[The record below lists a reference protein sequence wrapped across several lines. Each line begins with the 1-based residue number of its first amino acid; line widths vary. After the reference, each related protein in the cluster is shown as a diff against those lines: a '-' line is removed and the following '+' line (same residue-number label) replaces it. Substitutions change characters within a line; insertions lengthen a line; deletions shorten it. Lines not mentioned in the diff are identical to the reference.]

1 MEFVNAVSRRMRN
14 MTWSTFGLL
23 MCPVIALYFVIS
35 DTLLQSITYDIIGLI
50 AIVAMVGGLLRNR
63 PPYPR
68 PWLLLT
74 GGMILTSGGNL
85 LWTLHDAIVGGD
97 PPFPWYADAIYLAG
111 YPFMAAAVFALLR
124 ARQPGGNRAALID
137 ALIVTV
143 GLSAAVWVFLITP
156 HLHDNTLSAFGQ
168 AVAMAYPAMDIVLL
182 VVAARVVAGGGLRHP
197 TLLLL
202 LGGIICYLI
211 ADTYYGWAV
220 LEGRYQSGDP
230 IDLGWLVADVAFAM
244 AILHPSVRTVD
255 QQVGSRTPAPLSM
268 SRLVLL
274 GGVALSGPVLLAIRQ
289 ATTTDQDTIVLIVAS
304 GVLFILALIR
314 VGDLTMDLAT
324 ALEERVR
331 AERQLL
337 TSEARFRG
345 AFEHAPIGMALVD
358 CAGEWRDVN
367 QALCDML
374 GYAADE
380 LRGVSW
386 WTLLHP
392 DDVESATPRLTGD
405 RANAEPR
412 ERRYLKRDGHIVW
425 TIQSISSLPGGEG
438 SVSMILQLQ
447 DITTQKQLEIELRR
461 LSLTDPLTGL
471 PNRALFADRLAHALT
486 ATRPDECVA
495 VLFIDL
501 DRFKAINDRL
511 GHAQGDHLLQAVAER
526 LASIIRAPDTIARYG
541 GDEFVA
547 ILESLPDP
555 SQASAMAARILDAI
569 QEPLHLGGGIAGVDA
584 SIGVA
589 VGWPGRTI
597 AEDLVRHAD
606 LALYRAKAMG
616 RATYAIFDAGLDAE
630 AIRRR
635 AMEHDLRRAIE
646 REEFVVHY
654 QPIVDLHTRR
664 ITGAEALVRWE
675 HPVRGL
681 VSPADFIE
689 LAEETGLI
697 VPLGTQVLKRACRE
711 AVTWQ
716 AGELRPMLNVN
727 VSPRQFHETDFVS
740 TLAEILAETGF
751 PANQLR
757 LELTEHSLIE
767 EGPATVETVRALTE
781 MGVSLA
787 IDDFGIGYS
796 SLTSLRHLPVG
807 TVKIDRSFISG
818 LTDTPGTGAIIEAI
832 VALARALNLDV
843 TAEGIETEEQYARVR
858 RVGCTR
864 AQGYLLGRPVP
875 AHDFSRTITAQYN

>member
-1 MEFVNAVSRRMRN
+1 M
-14 MTWSTFGLL
+14 
-23 MCPVIALYFVIS
+23 
-35 DTLLQSITYDIIGLI
+35 
-50 AIVAMVGGLLRNR
+50 
-63 PPYPR
+63 
-68 PWLLLT
+68 
-74 GGMILTSGGNL
+74 
-85 LWTLHDAIVGGD
+85 
-97 PPFPWYADAIYLAG
+97 
-111 YPFMAAAVFALLR
+111 
-124 ARQPGGNRAALID
+124 
-137 ALIVTV
+137 
-143 GLSAAVWVFLITP
+143 
-156 HLHDNTLSAFGQ
+156 
-168 AVAMAYPAMDIVLL
+168 
-182 VVAARVVAGGGLRHP
+182 AARVL
-197 TLLLL
+197 
-202 LGGIICYLI
+202 
-211 ADTYYGWAV
+211 
-220 LEGRYQSGDP
+220 
-230 IDLGWLVADVAFAM
+230 DV
-244 AILHPSVRTVD
+244 
-255 QQVGSRTPAPLSM
+255 
-268 SRLVLL
+268 
-274 GGVALSGPVLLAIRQ
+274 
-289 ATTTDQDTIVLIVAS
+289 
-304 GVLFILALIR
+304 
-314 VGDLTMDLAT
+314 
-324 ALEERVR
+324 
-331 AERQLL
+331 
-337 TSEARFRG
+337 
-345 AFEHAPIGMALVD
+345 
-358 CAGEWRDVN
+358 
-367 QALCDML
+367 
-374 GYAADE
+374 
-380 LRGVSW
+380 
-386 WTLLHP
+386 
-392 DDVESATPRLTGD
+392 
-405 RANAEPR
+405 
-412 ERRYLKRDGHIVW
+412 
-425 TIQSISSLPGGEG
+425 
-438 SVSMILQLQ
+438 
-447 DITTQKQLEIELRR
+447 
-461 LSLTDPLTGL
+461 
-471 PNRALFADRLAHALT
+471 
-486 ATRPDECVA
+486 
-495 VLFIDL
+495 
-501 DRFKAINDRL
+501 
-511 GHAQGDHLLQAVAER
+511 
-526 LASIIRAPDTIARYG
+526 
-541 GDEFVA
+541 
-547 ILESLPDP
+547 
-555 SQASAMAARILDAI
+555 I

-767 EGPATVETVRALTE
+767 KGPATVETVRALTE